1 MGKGGSKSDPVVIG
15 HSSSWPGR
23 EVSTE
28 ARRDQSQRALVL
40 HGLLG
45 MAELEC

>member
-15 HSSSWPGR
+15 RSSRWPGR

-28 ARRDQSQRALVL
+28 AERDQSQCALVL

-45 MAELEC
+45 VAELGC